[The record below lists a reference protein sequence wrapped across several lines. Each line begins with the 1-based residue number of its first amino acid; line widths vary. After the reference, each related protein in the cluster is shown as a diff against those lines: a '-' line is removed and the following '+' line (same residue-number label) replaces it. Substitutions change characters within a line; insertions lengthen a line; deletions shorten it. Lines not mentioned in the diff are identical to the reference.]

1 MHQLDIVHESA
12 ARDGTLTRAST
23 RRALLRSVGT
33 SVGAVGVAGLAGC
46 VDSADPIA
54 DSFSKRIDADATAL
68 SKEAFAEYAANVHDR
83 YGDAGPWGE
92 RGVEPDHE
100 LSYVGAWTGRSTD
113 RTTTPDEL
121 SANHLVAL
129 YRLPSEK
136 SRGSSDYYQFWLW
149 SGVTPNDA
157 TTVERLQP
165 KVELSGDDRRM
176 RMYSPAA
183 EFTSGPIP
191 VELDQ
196 PTIDGLR
203 ARVPLSTGTVRVA
216 PEATRVGGAGAYS
229 SVWSGAT
236 TSSQSVT
243 ATFESSW
250 PASKRHSFDWSVEIR
265 GERNPR

>member
-1 MHQLDIVHESA
+1 MYDFAV
-12 ARDGTLTRAST
+12 RDAEPASVST
-23 RRALLRSVGT
+23 RRALLRNVGT
-33 SVGAVGVAGLAGC
+33 GIGAVGVAGLAGC
-46 VDSADPIA
+46 AGSSDPISE
-54 DSFSKRIDADATAL
+54 SFSKRIDADATGL

-113 RTTTPDEL
+113 RTTTSDGL

-136 SRGSSDYYQFWLW
+136 SQGSSDYYQFWLW

-176 RMYSPAA
+176 RMYSPAT

-196 PTIDGLR
+196 PTIDSLR
-203 ARVPLSTGTVRVA
+203 ARAPLSTGTVRVA

-265 GERNPR
+265 GERNPQ